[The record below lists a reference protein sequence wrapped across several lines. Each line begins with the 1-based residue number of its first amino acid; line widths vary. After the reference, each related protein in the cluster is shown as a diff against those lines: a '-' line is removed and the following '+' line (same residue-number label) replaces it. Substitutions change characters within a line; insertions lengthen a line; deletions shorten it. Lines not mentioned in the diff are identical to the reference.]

1 MFFLTFSIIMYT
13 HLHLL
18 LPLQWFF
25 RARKKLKK
33 QQEDAANQP
42 APPSTVSSAAAS
54 TVQAMATISGP
65 APTTQ
70 QHNHSMPPPQTSFP
84 NISPMQGS
92 KASAV
97 PVGGKAIIPTSTTSA
112 VTGTLTSQTLPNA
125 AKSKS
130 STPGLTDKAKAYM
143 TRWLSGKYLGS
154 SVLCCY
160 LFILM
165 YMNLHSLLL

>member
-1 MFFLTFSIIMYT
+1 VFFLAFFIIMYR

-42 APPSTVSSAAAS
+42 APPSTVSSAAAAS
-54 TVQAMATISGP
+54 TVQAMSAS
-65 APTTQ
+65 TTQ

>member
-1 MFFLTFSIIMYT
+1 MFFLAFFIIMYR

-42 APPSTVSSAAAS
+42 APPSTVSSAAAAS
-54 TVQAMATISGP
+54 TVVQAMS

-112 VTGTLTSQTLPNA
+112 VSGTLASQTLPNA
-125 AKSKS
+125 AKPKS

-165 YMNLHSLLL
+165 YMNLHLLLL